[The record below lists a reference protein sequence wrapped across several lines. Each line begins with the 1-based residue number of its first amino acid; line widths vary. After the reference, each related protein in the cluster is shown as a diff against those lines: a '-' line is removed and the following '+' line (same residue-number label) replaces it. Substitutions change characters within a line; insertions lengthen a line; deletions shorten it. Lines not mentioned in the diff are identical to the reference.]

1 MKPSVATADMLSLI
15 RRILFQNSEESV
27 SSSIVSVVMTLAIA
41 LPSIIYLLVS
51 YLNLDL
57 WYDEIFSL
65 NFFVFVPIEKI
76 VTEYPVPNNHVFA
89 NLLNHFYVH
98 SFGLED
104 VDLLENPWK
113 IRILF
118 VIYTVITIIYVYL
131 IRKSFFDDLCG
142 KISVLVIVTTLPFLN
157 FTLQVRGY
165 SISMSL
171 ISMLIYHSFL
181 YYRRG
186 FWVNGIVVV
195 LSTSLAIYTIP
206 SNFYIIS
213 FMPMFFFSLFLI
225 ERKSV
230 KKKLDGFIIDRNLII
245 SLLIIFGIILS
256 ILFYTPIIDKV
267 LGNDFVKSRGYPNF
281 DTISSLMPQ
290 FFARIFS
297 GRWLLVF
304 PSIAG
309 FLFLIV
315 SEKENKFVLR
325 VFILLFALLIFPFL

>member
-131 IRKSFFDDLCG
+131 IGKSFL
-142 KISVLVIVTTLPFLN
+142 
-157 FTLQVRGY
+157 
-165 SISMSL
+165 
-171 ISMLIYHSFL
+171 
-181 YYRRG
+181 
-186 FWVNGIVVV
+186 
-195 LSTSLAIYTIP
+195 
-206 SNFYIIS
+206 
-213 FMPMFFFSLFLI
+213 
-225 ERKSV
+225 
-230 KKKLDGFIIDRNLII
+230 
-245 SLLIIFGIILS
+245 
-256 ILFYTPIIDKV
+256 
-267 LGNDFVKSRGYPNF
+267 
-281 DTISSLMPQ
+281 TISAER
-290 FFARIFS
+290 FRY
-297 GRWLLVF
+297 
-304 PSIAG
+304 
-309 FLFLIV
+309 
-315 SEKENKFVLR
+315 
-325 VFILLFALLIFPFL
+325 